1 MDASRRQNNRKQYYV
16 DGNTAR
22 QLSAVPAY
30 QPERRERP
38 DIRKPQTKR
47 PAHRKVKRVASVMEQ
62 SIDLPM
68 LFLLAVALMAMLYVC
83 VTYLQIQADNTKMSK
98 QIITLQSE
106 VEEMKESN
114 KDAKADIDAQIDL
127 AKVYK
132 RATKE
137 LGMVHASSD
146 QIITFTS
153 VKSDSVKQYDDIPEV
168 KKENFGDKLA
178 AFFKN

>member
-1 MDASRRQNNRKQYYV
+1 MVASKRQNSRREYYIEGNNV
-16 DGNTAR
+16 R

-30 QPERRERP
+30 QPERREQP
-38 DIRKPQTKR
+38 DVRIPKQPVRRKT
-47 PAHRKVKRVASVMEQ
+47 KRVASVMEQ

-68 LFLLAVALMAMLYVC
+68 LFLLGIGLAAVLYVC
-83 VTYLQIQADNTKMSK
+83 VTYLQIQADNTRMSK
-98 QIITLQSE
+98 QIISLQLE
-106 VEEMKESN
+106 VEELKESN

-132 RATKE
+132 QATKE
-137 LGMVHASSD
+137 LGMVHASQD

-168 KKENFGDKLA
+168 KKENLGDKLA